1 MHHSEREAECGREM
15 NPQRAFHDRF
25 TELFERGRPFVVATI
40 VDVHGSVPQDT
51 LSKMIVSDTGLDWGT
66 VGGGRLEA
74 KAISE
79 AGRMIVENQSTLFVD
94 WSLKADIG
102 MTCGGRVK
110 IFFELF
116 HTMQWSIAIFGAG
129 HITQAVARILVTLP
143 CRVTCIDPRRDWLD
157 KLPKEVETIELPEPV
172 ALVDTLPDK
181 TSILCMTRGHQ
192 SDYPILHQIYSSNRT
207 FHFVGVIGSQAKS
220 AVLRKE
226 LLANGISEQVIKFQ
240 CPVGLAIGS
249 NHPGEIAVS
258 IVAQLLQSRD
268 RSETS

>member
-1 MHHSEREAECGREM
+1 M

-25 TELFERGRPFVVATI
+25 TVLFDRGRPFVVATI

-51 LSKMIVSDTGLDWGT
+51 LSKMIVSEAGLDWGT

-74 KAISE
+74 KALSE
-79 AGRMIVENQSTLFVD
+79 AARMLIENQPTLFVD
-94 WSLKADIG
+94 WSLKSDVG

-110 IFFELF
+110 IFFERF
-116 HTMQWSIAIFGAG
+116 HTMPWSIAIFGAG
-129 HITQAVARILVTLP
+129 HVTQAVARILITLP
-143 CRVTCIDPRRDWLD
+143 CLVTCIDPRRDWLD
-157 KLPKEVETIELPEPV
+157 KLPKEVETIETAEP
-172 ALVDTLPDK
+172 ADLVDTLPDK

-192 SDYPILHQIYSSNRT
+192 SDYPILHRIYSSNRT

-226 LLANGISEQVIKFQ
+226 LIANGISEQVIKFQ

-258 IVAQLLQSRD
+258 IVAQLLQMRESFA
-268 RSETS
+268 TS